1 MKRNLSEFLSKITD
15 RIMAVGN
22 YDYCPWANKYVYWLK
37 QPIGWFVLAAIASAV
52 IGLFAVPQGWFV
64 CGVVSLVTA
73 LGVAWPWLAMR
84 GLTAEIEFDR
94 RRCREQDS
102 IQVTLVVTN
111 RWPWAVWGLLV
122 ERGFFESAGEIQS
135 ETATTALASVSGWSK
150 TQFTFEYV
158 PPRRGVYPLQAPLLG
173 TGFPFGL
180 WQAHQPIALN
190 EQLIVWPR
198 CVDLKSLP
206 LLQGERLSA
215 VGAFVD
221 RAGHDGDILSARDYR
236 EGDSLRRIHWTQTA
250 RRDRLIVCERQTA
263 SRQMIVVTLDPWAFA
278 DQTPQ
283 DRILLDWGLR
293 TVASLCQE
301 FHGHA
306 CDLSCELN
314 DERQAV
320 PAATA
325 AIQQINDRLAR
336 YTPLPAAPKGSIT
349 VSTGDR
355 AQMTLFVTTVA
366 GWERLG
372 RSSWLGEIASFH
384 VIVLDPGSTPQ
395 NHGQTPPYDFNRAE
409 TPQSAVRS
417 TKPWMWIDISE
428 DTSQQLRHQWER
440 QCHDNWSVN

>member
-1 MKRNLSEFLSKITD
+1 MSRNLSEFLSRITD
-15 RIMAVGN
+15 RIMTVGN

-84 GLTAEIEFDR
+84 GLTAEIEFER
-94 RRCREQDS
+94 HRCHEQDS

-122 ERGFFESAGEIQS
+122 ERGFFESAGEVQS

-158 PPRRGVYPLQAPLLG
+158 PPRRGVYPLEPPLLG

-180 WQAHQPIALN
+180 WQAHQPIVLN

-206 LLQGERLSA
+206 LLLGERLSA
-215 VGAFVD
+215 VGSFVD
-221 RAGHDGDILSARDYR
+221 RAGSDGDILSARDYR

-250 RRDRLIVCERQTA
+250 RQDRLIVCERQTA
-263 SRQMIVVTLDPWAFA
+263 SRQRIVVTLDPWAFS
-278 DQTPQ
+278 DQTPKE
-283 DRILLDWGLR
+283 RELLDWGLR

-314 DERQAV
+314 DERKAV
-320 PAATA
+320 PAAHGS
-325 AIQQINDRLAR
+325 IQQINDRLAR
-336 YTPLPAAPKGSIT
+336 FAPLSASQKESIT
-349 VSTGDR
+349 LTTGER

-366 GWERLG
+366 GWERLCE
-372 RSSWLGEIASFH
+372 SSLLSEFASFH
-384 VIVLDPGSTPQ
+384 VIVLDQRLSLQ
-395 NHGQTPPYDFNRAE
+395 NNEE
-409 TPQSAVRS
+409 TPAYDLDRTRTSLSTDRS
-417 TKPWMWIDISE
+417 TKAWMWFDVSE
-428 DTSQQLRHQWER
+428 NTSQQLRHQWER
-440 QCHDNWSVN
+440 QCHDNWSTN